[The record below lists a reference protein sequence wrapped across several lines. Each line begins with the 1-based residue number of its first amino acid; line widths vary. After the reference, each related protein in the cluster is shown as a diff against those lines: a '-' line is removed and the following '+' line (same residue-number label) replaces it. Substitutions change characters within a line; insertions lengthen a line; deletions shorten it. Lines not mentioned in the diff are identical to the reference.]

1 MATGWN
7 RRTFVGLLPGLVA
20 AGVAPVRATS
30 QAPGG
35 GIGQPVVWPGFPA
48 QDPALV
54 REVVGQSHSN
64 VDRVRE
70 LVTAQP
76 ALAKATWD
84 WGFGDWESALGAA
97 SHTGR
102 REIAELLLAYGAR
115 PTIFSAAM
123 LGQLDAVKA
132 FIDASPGVQRT
143 PGPHGITLLSHARA
157 GGPTSAAVVT
167 YLERIGGADERPVA
181 EPLDPADCDAIVGE
195 YAYGSRPSDRF
206 VVAIDRERVAL
217 TPGEGGTTRFIW
229 HSGNLTFHPPGA
241 PDVRLEFIRTGDR
254 VTQLVVR
261 DGPFTL
267 TAPRAR

>member
-1 MATGWN
+1 
-7 RRTFVGLLPGLVA
+7 
-20 AGVAPVRATS
+20 
-30 QAPGG
+30 
-35 GIGQPVVWPGFPA
+35 VVWPGFPA

-54 REVVGQSHSN
+54 REVVGQSHSS

-102 REIAELLLAYGAR
+102 REIAELLLSYGAR

-123 LGQLDAVKA
+123 LGQLGAVSA
-132 FIDASPGVQRT
+132 FVEASPGIQRT

-157 GGPTSAAVVT
+157 GGPVAAAVVT
-167 YLERIGGADERPVA
+167 YLEGIGGADERPA
-181 EPLDPADCDAIVGE
+181 ARPLDPADRDAILGE
-195 YAYGSRPSDRF
+195 YAYGPRSSDRLI
-206 VVAIDRERVAL
+206 VAIDRDRVAL

-229 HSGNLTFHPPGA
+229 HSGDLTFHPPGA
-241 PDVRLEFIRTGDR
+241 PDVRLEFVRTGGR

-261 DGPFTL
+261 DGPLTL
-267 TAPRAR
+267 TAPRAG